1 MVLASINTRHEGG
14 AMTLAEPTARPFREG
29 LLRLEPP
36 RLLASRCV
44 TCGAKAFP
52 ARTFCPAC
60 RAVDGLVET
69 ELTLRGRVHTFTVVR
84 QAPSGVEVPYVLAQ
98 IDLPADD
105 VRLMAT
111 VGGVAPEDV
120 VIDMPVT
127 LDLVPFGVDADG
139 APLLGYTFRAT
150 TPEETAR

>member
-1 MVLASINTRHEGG
+1 
-14 AMTLAEPTARPFREG
+14 MTLAEPTTRPFREG

-36 RLLASRCV
+36 RLLASRCAA
-44 TCGAKAFP
+44 CGAKAFP

-69 ELTLRGRVHTFTVVR
+69 ELSVRGRVYTFTVVR

-98 IDLPADD
+98 IDLPVDD

-111 VGGVAPEDV
+111 VVGVVPEDV
-120 VIDMPVT
+120 VIGMPVA
-127 LDLVPFGVDADG
+127 LDLVPFGVDANG
-139 APLLGYTFRAT
+139 ASLLGYAFRAT
-150 TPEETAR
+150 TSEETAR

>member
-1 MVLASINTRHEGG
+1 MAV
-14 AMTLAEPTARPFREG
+14 AEPTARPFREG

-36 RLLASRCV
+36 RLLASRCTV
-44 TCGAKAFP
+44 CGTTTFP
-52 ARTFCPAC
+52 ARAFCPSC
-60 RAVDGLVET
+60 RIVDGLAEV
-69 ELTLRGRVHTFTVVR
+69 ELTTQGRVHTFTVVR
-84 QAPSGVEVPYVLAQ
+84 QAPPGVEVPYVLAQ

-111 VGGVAPEDV
+111 VVGVAPEDV

-127 LDLVPFGVDADG
+127 LDLVPFGVDEDG
-139 APLLGYTFRAT
+139 APLLGYAFRAT